1 MSKEFNFRQVF
12 TEVLAEKK
20 YKESDVEIVDIT
32 PVSQEEYIFII
43 YHRIYRIRFRIKG
56 FYSVKNSKT
65 TVENVEEVF
74 STKLQDIKEPEPQET
89 KVITKEQLSNS
100 VEAKEIFDYL
110 YKIQPTFRQN
120 LVENVKVEE
129 GDSVKKMFVIS
140 KRDGKEYRMVILKD
154 NQSQDLQLIDEGF
167 VSTEKSTAT
176 ILTANNDGTTTVT
189 TNKIDQNQLPVKT
202 VMETLNKNSIDTNTI
217 KI

>member
-1 MSKEFNFRQVF
+1 M
-12 TEVLAEKK
+12 
-20 YKESDVEIVDIT
+20 
-32 PVSQEEYIFII
+32 
-43 YHRIYRIRFRIKG
+43 
-56 FYSVKNSKT
+56 
-65 TVENVEEVF
+65 EEVF

-120 LVENVKVEE
+120 LVENVKIEE

-140 KRDGKEYRMVILKD
+140 KRDGKEYRMVILKN

-202 VMETLNKNSIDTNTI
+202 VMETLSKNSIDTNTI

>member
-43 YHRIYRIRFRIKG
+43 YHKIYRIRFRIKG

-202 VMETLNKNSIDTNTI
+202 VMETLSKNSIDTNTI

>member
-140 KRDGKEYRMVILKD
+140 KRDGIEYRMVILKD

-202 VMETLNKNSIDTNTI
+202 VMETLSKNSIDTNTI

>member
-1 MSKEFNFRQVF
+1 M
-12 TEVLAEKK
+12 
-20 YKESDVEIVDIT
+20 
-32 PVSQEEYIFII
+32 
-43 YHRIYRIRFRIKG
+43 
-56 FYSVKNSKT
+56 
-65 TVENVEEVF
+65 EEVF

-120 LVENVKVEE
+120 LVENVKIEE
-129 GDSVKKMFVIS
+129 GDSVKKMFVLS

-202 VMETLNKNSIDTNTI
+202 VMETLSKNNIDTNTI

>member
-202 VMETLNKNSIDTNTI
+202 VMETLSKNSIDTNTI

>member
-1 MSKEFNFRQVF
+1 M
-12 TEVLAEKK
+12 
-20 YKESDVEIVDIT
+20 
-32 PVSQEEYIFII
+32 
-43 YHRIYRIRFRIKG
+43 
-56 FYSVKNSKT
+56 
-65 TVENVEEVF
+65 EEVF

-120 LVENVKVEE
+120 LVENVKIEE
-129 GDSVKKMFVIS
+129 GDSVKKMFVLS
-140 KRDGKEYRMVILKD
+140 KKDGKEYRMVILKD

-202 VMETLNKNSIDTNTI
+202 VMETLSKNNIDTNTI

>member
-1 MSKEFNFRQVF
+1 MSKEYNFRQVF

-20 YKESDVEIVDIT
+20 YRESDVEIVEIT
-32 PVSQEEYIFII
+32 PVSQEQYIFII

-56 FYSVKNSKT
+56 FYSVKDSKT

-202 VMETLNKNSIDTNTI
+202 VMETLSKNNIDTNTI